1 MGDNGL
7 IFSSAKEGKWVL
19 IIMIMDG
26 PKTLVIGLRIGIAM
40 AHGTWRILGTIT
52 SPFIL
57 AARLVQ
63 AEFGK
68 CRKLQGYYINVGPG
82 HVF

>member
-26 PKTLVIGLRIGIAM
+26 PKTLVIGLRIGIGM
-40 AHGTWRILGTIT
+40 AHGAFLESLPPLLFWQLG
-52 SPFIL
+52 SFKRNL
-57 AARLVQ
+57 AN
-63 AEFGK
+63 AENFKG
-68 CRKLQGYYINVGPG
+68 II
-82 HVF
+82 